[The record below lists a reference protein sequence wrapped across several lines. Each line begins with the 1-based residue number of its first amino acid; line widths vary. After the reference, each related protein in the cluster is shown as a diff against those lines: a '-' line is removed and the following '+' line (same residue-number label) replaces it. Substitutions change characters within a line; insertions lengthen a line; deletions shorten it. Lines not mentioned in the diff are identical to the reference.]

1 MAKGRRKNKEPPTI
15 KPVTKKRQKQL
26 EKRLRRRRMKKALK
40 ANVDPSSIID
50 PSHASTS
57 AFAEVPAPTPAS
69 AAVAAPPPASA
80 AAPTYNANDSDAV
93 SNEKKQRDFHGFIF
107 MCNGKT
113 KPECY
118 RYRVFGLPAGQM
130 DIVEKIKTGTKL
142 FLYDT
147 DLKLLYGVY
156 KATCNGKLN
165 LEKAAFGGKFPA
177 QVRFK
182 ILKDSL
188 PLPESAFKQVIKD
201 NYKGK
206 RFKQELSNRQV
217 KNLISLF
224 LPISAIS
231 PAPLAPPQADSPP
244 VRVDRRRKPARTRR
258 TAEDPYANRAPVGR
272 TLAVARAPAMDPPP
286 RNDRYV
292 SAAYVEHPQPS
303 VQFRHVQP
311 IGPMPHADPYYSAE
325 YHPSYMP
332 ENPVLPAPNRYS
344 RYGTA
349 VEMIPRDRPALLES
363 EYTGHHA
370 MASSRPQLS
379 ALYAS
384 EDLRP
389 PFRTTS
395 RRKAVAYEDAHHVYA
410 ASMQRPVSGR
420 ASLVGEHVPV
430 SSIYSFAGAP
440 TYR

>member
-177 QVRFK
+177 
-182 ILKDSL
+182 
-188 PLPESAFKQVIKD
+188 
-201 NYKGK
+201 
-206 RFKQELSNRQV
+206 QV